1 MAQPTYAQTTA
12 TDSDAS
18 NDVTVLQ
25 PLEIIGS
32 NAESAETGDVVDDEF
47 TGSRGRIER
56 ILIRQS
62 GIQLGEILSTIS
74 GVQQRQSGG
83 FGTFSSITIRAASA
97 AQTSVYLDGVL
108 LNSGGESVID
118 LSTLEVLNL
127 DSIDIY
133 KGSTPLQLG
142 QAGMGGAI
150 NLSSLSHENKPITR
164 LRLGLGS
171 FSHKTLQGAYQAT
184 KGHWSWTASG
194 TYQSSDNDFG
204 FLSNNSTP
212 LNPNDDTNQRRHN
225 NQVTRTSVLAKAT
238 FRPSSDSRSE
248 LLLQA
253 TKREAGVP
261 NVINSIGNQ
270 ARYDTFKTQLQF
282 SQIINGWRGWN
293 TRHSLYVHVG
303 DNLYDD
309 SRSQVGLGAQFI
321 ETDLMT
327 LGSKTYWE
335 RFFDLGTLGVS
346 IDLRDESLSLTDQS
360 SIGEDVAAEQQ
371 LLFATLHASLFDA
384 NERWVVTP
392 AIRLQATR
400 RTEKSNASGQFET
413 QPAESEIAPGL
424 QLGAAYNITPKL
436 VLSANAG
443 NYFRE
448 PSFRELYGSIGLIN
462 GNPELLA
469 ESGTNLDIGLQ
480 YELDNARFDA
490 TVFRSFRD
498 ELILTTFDA
507 RGIGR
512 PSNTGEALI
521 TGIELSTSWNPV
533 DNVALSGNL
542 TIQNPRNRNR
552 FVGFRNKQLP
562 GEAKNSY
569 FARAQY
575 KPAKIAYWYEWQ
587 SVRNR
592 FYDSANLLPAK
603 NTSLHSIG
611 LDVENE
617 KWNFSARI
625 QNLTDDIVEDFNGFP
640 KPGRVASIAIT
651 RTL

>member
-1 MAQPTYAQTTA
+1 MEHTA
-12 TDSDAS
+12 
-18 NDVTVLQ
+18 L
-25 PLEIIGS
+25 
-32 NAESAETGDVVDDEF
+32 
-47 TGSRGRIER
+47 
-56 ILIRQS
+56 
-62 GIQLGEILSTIS
+62 
-74 GVQQRQSGG
+74 
-83 FGTFSSITIRAASA
+83 
-97 AQTSVYLDGVL
+97 
-108 LNSGGESVID
+108 
-118 LSTLEVLNL
+118 
-127 DSIDIY
+127 
-133 KGSTPLQLG
+133 
-142 QAGMGGAI
+142 
-150 NLSSLSHENKPITR
+150 
-164 LRLGLGS
+164 
-171 FSHKTLQGAYQAT
+171 
-184 KGHWSWTASG
+184 
-194 TYQSSDNDFG
+194 
-204 FLSNNSTP
+204 
-212 LNPNDDTNQRRHN
+212 
-225 NQVTRTSVLAKAT
+225 
-238 FRPSSDSRSE
+238 
-248 LLLQA
+248 
-253 TKREAGVP
+253 
-261 NVINSIGNQ
+261 
-270 ARYDTFKTQLQF
+270 
-282 SQIINGWRGWN
+282 
-293 TRHSLYVHVG
+293 
-303 DNLYDD
+303 
-309 SRSQVGLGAQFI
+309 
-321 ETDLMT
+321 
-327 LGSKTYWE
+327 
-335 RFFDLGTLGVS
+335 FFDLGTLGVS

-424 QLGAAYNITPKL
+424 QLGAAYNMTPKL

-640 KPGRVASIAIT
+640 KPTNVIEIHTFLRRLSF
-651 RTL
+651 LF

>member
-1 MAQPTYAQTTA
+1 MNTLHLKSHRKKCRLIVTICALFMAQPTYAQTTA

-448 PSFRELYGSIGLIN
+448 PSFREL
-462 GNPELLA
+462 
-469 ESGTNLDIGLQ
+469 
-480 YELDNARFDA
+480 
-490 TVFRSFRD
+490 
-498 ELILTTFDA
+498 
-507 RGIGR
+507 
-512 PSNTGEALI
+512 
-521 TGIELSTSWNPV
+521 
-533 DNVALSGNL
+533 